1 MLIQGVSR
9 IRGLASIDLRIS
21 HAPLQRNN
29 PGGASHDEAS
39 SRKRARTYRCPG
51 EPYGIGLH
59 RDTPW
64 CMFVVDVEA
73 VVPMAAELDGAYNT
87 VAYGRLMHFPPI
99 TLALIR

>member
-1 MLIQGVSR
+1 MGNWIATNISVCVD
-9 IRGLASIDLRIS
+9 ASG
-21 HAPLQRNN
+21 Q
-29 PGGASHDEAS
+29 
-39 SRKRARTYRCPG
+39 
-51 EPYGIGLH
+51 PYGIGLH